1 MVESNI
7 KNDTLISFIIP
18 LYSVKKR
25 DFIRCMDSIYSQNID
40 NSTFEV
46 ICVDDCSPT
55 SETEE
60 IVTKY
65 KYNAITPPNL
75 TFVKHTVN
83 KRQGGARNTAIEN
96 AKGRYVF
103 FIDQDDFICKG
114 CIDVMI
120 RAIRQY
126 DGIDLVMFDFVT
138 ADEYGN
144 ITQEGYY
151 KYKYDNNFELI
162 SGREFLSSYE
172 TPWGPW
178 LYLYRTAFLQDN
190 HFRFEENVRFED
202 IDFVMRCT
210 ANAKGIIFI
219 PSPAI
224 THTESEYQT
233 SAIGDSSEKII
244 DFLKLIYR
252 TGLVAQEEF
261 DKGHCDSGKA
271 ILQHHLFGYRSQLKT
286 YLWRLRYKNLYDC
299 LTKYPPLLCTDDI
312 VLSFIAKHPQLSTVL
327 LKSATPVLR
336 SAYYFYRL
344 AKRQKKV

>member
-18 LYSVKKR
+18 LYSVKER

-75 TFVKHTVN
+75 TFVKHNVN

-144 ITQEGYY
+144 VTKDGYY
-151 KYKYDNNFELI
+151 KYKYNNNFKLI
-162 SGREFLSSYE
+162 SGRQFLTSHE
-172 TPWGPW
+172 VPWAPW
-178 LYLYRTAFLQDN
+178 LYLYRTSFLQDN
-190 HFRFEENVRFED
+190 NVRFEENVRFED
-202 IDFVMRCT
+202 MDFVMRCT

-224 THTESEYQT
+224 AHTESEYQT
-233 SAIGDSSEKII
+233 SSIGNSPQKII
-244 DFLKLIYR
+244 DSLKLIYR
-252 TGLVAQEEF
+252 TGLVACDEF
-261 DKGHCDSGKA
+261 DKGHRDSGQA
-271 ILQHHLFGYRSQLKT
+271 ILQHHLFGYKNQLKT
-286 YLWRLRYKNLYDC
+286 YLWRLGYSDLYDS
-299 LTKYPPLLCTDDI
+299 LTKYPPLLCNNDM

>member
-7 KNDTLISFIIP
+7 KNNTLISFIIP
-18 LYSVKKR
+18 LYSVTER
-25 DFIRCMDSIYSQNID
+25 DFNRCMDSIYSQNID

-60 IVTKY
+60 IVAKY

-75 TFVKHTVN
+75 TFVKHIVN

-103 FIDQDDFICKG
+103 FIDQDDFICQG
-114 CIDVMI
+114 CVDVMI
-120 RAIRQY
+120 NAIRQY
-126 DGIDLVMFDFVT
+126 NGIDLVMFDFVT

-144 ITQEGYY
+144 FTQEGYY
-151 KYKYDNNFELI
+151 KYKYNNNFGLI

-233 SAIGDSSEKII
+233 SAIGDSREKII

-261 DKGHCDSGKA
+261 DKGHSDSGQA
-271 ILQHHLFGYRSQLKT
+271 ILQHHLFGYKSQLKT
-286 YLWRLRYKNLYDC
+286 YLWRLRYTNLYDC

-344 AKRQKKV
+344 AKSHKKL

>member
-1 MVESNI
+1 MIETNTN
-7 KNDTLISFIIP
+7 NDTLISFIIP
-18 LYSVKKR
+18 LYSVKER
-25 DFIRCMDSIYSQNID
+25 DFNRCMDSIYSQNID

-103 FIDQDDFICKG
+103 FIDQDDFICQG
-114 CIDVMI
+114 CVDLMI
-120 RAIRQY
+120 NAIRKY
-126 DGIDLVMFDFVT
+126 NDIDLAMFDFVT

-144 ITQEGYY
+144 VTKDGYY
-151 KYKYDNNFELI
+151 KYKYNNNFSLI
-162 SGREFLSSYE
+162 SGRQFLTSHE
-172 TPWGPW
+172 APWGPW

-210 ANAKGIIFI
+210 ANAKEITFI

-233 SAIGDSSEKII
+233 SAIGNSPEKII

-252 TGLVAQEEF
+252 TGIVAQEEF
-261 DKGHCDSGKA
+261 DKGHRDSGQA
-271 ILQHHLFGYRSQLKT
+271 ILQHHLFGYKNQLKT
-286 YLWRLRYKNLYDC
+286 YLWRLGYSDLYDS
-299 LTKYPPLLCTDDI
+299 LTKYPPLLCNNDM
-312 VLSFIAKHPQLSTVL
+312 VLSFIANHPRLSTIL
-327 LKSATPVLR
+327 LKGATPALR
-336 SAYYFYRL
+336 SVYYFYRL
-344 AKRQKKV
+344 AKSHKKV